1 MSPTEPPFNA
11 PPPGGPQWGGQQPP
25 SGQPPSGPPAG
36 GPPPS
41 YYEQVPPPSAPQ
53 GELLPEIDIAPPG
66 DQPRLTVFF
75 RLILL
80 IPHFIVLWLL
90 GIAAAVVAF
99 ITWFAALFTAHTPE
113 FARNYQ
119 QGYLNWQVRVDAY
132 LFFLSSKYPEF
143 TWEPAGPV
151 VAYIPPPVR
160 MNRAAIFFRIILVI
174 PAAILSAL
182 LSYGLAI
189 ASIVQWVIVLVL
201 GRTPDPVFAANAAV
215 VRYRFRLQ
223 SYWLMVTSAYPKG
236 AFGDGAPTGAPPA
249 SPTRPLFVEGTA
261 KVLVIIYIVL
271 GIIAYA
277 STTTVNV
284 TTDSD
289 SSSNSYST

>member
-1 MSPTEPPFNA
+1 MNPTEPPFNA
-11 PPPGGPQWGGQQPP
+11 PPPGGPPWG
-25 SGQPPSGPPAG
+25 GQPPSGPPPG
-36 GPPPS
+36 GPPPN
-41 YYEQVPPPSAPQ
+41 YYQQVPPPPPPQ

-66 DQPRLTVFF
+66 EQPRLTVFF
-75 RLILL
+75 RLLLL

-90 GIAAAVVAF
+90 GIASGVIAI

-113 FARNYQ
+113 FARSYQ

-143 TWEPAGPV
+143 SWKPTGQV
-151 VAYIPPPVR
+151 IAYLPPPVR
-160 MNRAAIFFRIILVI
+160 MNRAAIFFRIILAI
-174 PAAILSAL
+174 PAAILGAL

-189 ASIVQWVIVLVL
+189 ASIVQWVIVLIL
-201 GRTPDPVFAANAAV
+201 GRTPEPVFAANAAV
-215 VRYRFRLQ
+215 VRYRFRLE

-236 AFGDGAPTGAPPA
+236 AFGDNNATGVPPA
-249 SPTRPLFVEGTA
+249 SPTRPLIVESTA
-261 KVLVIIYIVL
+261 KALVIIYIVL

-289 SSSNSYST
+289 SSNSVST